1 MHSGVTRGVCSGCRA
16 RQQPVTR
23 TSVRGQVRGQ
33 RSVSHNDIQGM
44 VVDGT
49 IETVKFVKSRS
60 QKDAGIRLIEN
71 FALCRNNV
79 TGHAGGP

>member
-1 MHSGVTRGVCSGCRA
+1 VCALAVAHVNNLSHVRVYVGKYEVSAPCR
-16 RQQPVTR
+16 T
-23 TSVRGQVRGQ
+23 TTFKGWWKDSL
-33 RSVSHNDIQGM
+33 
-44 VVDGT
+44 DGT